1 MSNKRNPEE
10 IDLSTTTGQPT
21 SQPLAPPQGGA
32 APDAGRHTDDFS
44 DVPAPSNDEIA
55 ISEDVINIRNG
66 LNSVKDDLLEV
77 YRVLAQQSKDQN
89 DIKAAFNLMHE
100 EQAQIRRNV
109 DAILETITLL
119 NAQVK
124 SLTSHPQ
131 GKDVPKQLFYC
142 LVSCSDV

>member
-1 MSNKRNPEE
+1 MSTRRNPEE
-10 IDLSTTTGQPT
+10 IDLSTTTSQPT
-21 SQPLAPPQGGA
+21 SQPLAPPQGGT

-55 ISEDVINIRNG
+55 ISEDVINIHDG

-100 EQAQIRRNV
+100 EQAQICRNV

-119 NAQVK
+119 NAQVE

-131 GKDVPKQLFYC
+131 GQPRLQPTTLFPIT
-142 LVSCSDV
+142 STPI